1 MSTEDIPS
9 EYTSTQDIPGYAST
23 QQLDFANRPFDL
35 DPQNSSSNTT
45 INKAMGDYV
54 NNLMSSSPQ
63 SEKKCWFHF
72 SISTLNTIKNIL
84 YTHITLICVYN
95 NIQL

>member
-72 SISTLNTIKNIL
+72 SISTLNTMKNIL
-84 YTHITLICVYN
+84 YTRITKYTIEVGT
-95 NIQL
+95 QL